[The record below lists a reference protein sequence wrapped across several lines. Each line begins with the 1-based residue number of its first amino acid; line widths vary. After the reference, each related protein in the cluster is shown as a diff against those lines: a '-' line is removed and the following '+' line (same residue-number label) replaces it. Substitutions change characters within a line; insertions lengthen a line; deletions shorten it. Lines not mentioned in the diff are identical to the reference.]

1 MPDFYR
7 PYLTGLYHNK
17 ETRCVHGVS
26 MSKRRVYSFQFLKKF
41 DSESS
46 FTLLPVVT
54 SLKNVYSRALLGGFV
69 AFDLFVFNQQV
80 IRVFMCS
87 GYDLRHPDPDIHRH
101 TDKQHRDQ
109 LI

>member
-7 PYLTGLYHNK
+7 PYLTGLCHNK

-54 SLKNVYSRALLGGFV
+54 SITTFV
-69 AFDLFVFNQQV
+69 LCGAV
-80 IRVFMCS
+80 IQKSDRIHKGRSKHLMCCEA
-87 GYDLRHPDPDIHRH
+87 
-101 TDKQHRDQ
+101 QEA
-109 LI
+109 